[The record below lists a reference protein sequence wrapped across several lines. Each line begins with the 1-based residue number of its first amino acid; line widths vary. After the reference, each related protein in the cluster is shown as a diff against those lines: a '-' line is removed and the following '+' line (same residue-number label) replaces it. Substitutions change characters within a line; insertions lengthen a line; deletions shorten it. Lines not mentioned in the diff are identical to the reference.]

1 MSSYEHFVK
10 ANDPSAFHY
19 KLDDS
24 YSLSKNNAVLHNSCL
39 KYEAKLFDD
48 KVKSEKKK
56 KNDKKK
62 EGKKD
67 LSAFPDLKDP
77 YQLMRHYQ

>member
-10 ANDPSAFHY
+10 ANDPSAFY
-19 KLDDS
+19 YELDDP
-24 YSLSKNNAVLHNSCL
+24 YSHGKKNNVLHHSCL
-39 KYEAKLFDD
+39 NYEAKLFDS
-48 KVKSEKKK
+48 KIKSEKKR

-67 LSAFPDLKDP
+67 FSAFPNLKDP